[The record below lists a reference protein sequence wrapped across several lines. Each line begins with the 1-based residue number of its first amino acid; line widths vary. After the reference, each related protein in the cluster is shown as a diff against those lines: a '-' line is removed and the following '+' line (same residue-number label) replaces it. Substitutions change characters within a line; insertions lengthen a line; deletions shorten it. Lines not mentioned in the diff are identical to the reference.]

1 MSVCA
6 TKKGKWNSATQLS
19 LTYTVGSR
27 VDSGEPYPHTP
38 GLFSSRSNHNPYLS
52 LTAVTML
59 PPARPPPGSTT
70 LEGILAD
77 SGECVPCA
85 AMKWKWR
92 FAKNTRSKRSGKFS
106 GTRTN
111 SAKAA
116 PPISRLPFLHCSQSP
131 GDVEDRGRKAR
142 LSAKV
147 LGEVRA
153 GPVSTRVSS
162 HGLNDDAW
170 AMRQTLARCIFFS
183 SHLNQDH

>member
-1 MSVCA
+1 M
-6 TKKGKWNSATQLS
+6 
-19 LTYTVGSR
+19 
-27 VDSGEPYPHTP
+27 DSGEPYPHTP

-59 PPARPPPGSTT
+59 RPAGPPPGSTT

-92 FAKNTRSKRSGKFS
+92 FAKNTRSKHSGKFS
-106 GTRTN
+106 ETQT
-111 SAKAA
+111 SSSKAA

-131 GDVEDRGRKAR
+131 GDVEALGKEDRDERQGCQQKR
-142 LSAKV
+142 LGKP
-147 LGEVRA
+147 ER
-153 GPVSTRVSS
+153 PVSTRVSS
-162 HGLNDDAW
+162 HGLSDDAW

-183 SHLNQDH
+183 SHLKQDH